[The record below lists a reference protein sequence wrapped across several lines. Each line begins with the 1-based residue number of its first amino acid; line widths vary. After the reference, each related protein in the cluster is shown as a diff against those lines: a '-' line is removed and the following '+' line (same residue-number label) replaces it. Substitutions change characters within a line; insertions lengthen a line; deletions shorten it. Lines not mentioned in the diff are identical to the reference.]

1 MLTDE
6 VIKNGST
13 QDCFK
18 SYAICNLM
26 FYIQFSFWNWIE
38 RLSNIQKTVSPFYA
52 FKNYKIEYSHI
63 LCVYTLYIH
72 THYNERFLKQRNS
85 FLNQINSTFKTMK

>member
-26 FYIQFSFWNWIE
+26 FYIQFSVFEIE
-38 RLSNIQKTVSPFYA
+38 
-52 FKNYKIEYSHI
+52 
-63 LCVYTLYIH
+63 
-72 THYNERFLKQRNS
+72 
-85 FLNQINSTFKTMK
+85 